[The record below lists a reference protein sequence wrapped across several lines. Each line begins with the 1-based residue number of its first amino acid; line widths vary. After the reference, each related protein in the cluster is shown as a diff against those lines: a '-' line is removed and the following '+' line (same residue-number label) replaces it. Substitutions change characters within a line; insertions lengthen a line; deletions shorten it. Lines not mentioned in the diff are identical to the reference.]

1 MRTESVFGPRS
12 DVDARSHSCVTEGDN
27 GVVDGSG
34 FRQFLIDQ
42 RKAIGWTQEELAER
56 SNLSVRTIRNLEGG
70 YISNPRR
77 ASVELLLDAF
87 SSALSSYSGDTAAG
101 SGAASGSAWR
111 ARAAASTDGSQESI
125 VGRTEDL
132 RHLTGAVRNHRL
144 VVLTG
149 PGGVG
154 KTRLATAV
162 GAQLRT
168 LLRDGFAVAE
178 LGRLAP
184 QRPQEEADEF
194 AVREVLDLALRGAAD
209 PADPR
214 LLLLVDTA
222 EHVVAALAQVVQQ
235 LLDDHPHLRLIVT
248 SRRPLPL
255 PAAHVWEVGPLDL
268 GAPEDGRPSAAVE
281 LFLRRAQAS
290 CPTLDLGGRTA
301 AVAEL
306 CRKLDGV
313 PLAIEL
319 AAHRIRSVSLDT
331 LLREG
336 PISQVLGRAAH
347 AGLPH
352 QATLSDSV
360 RWSYEL
366 LAPYQRQLL
375 HELAGFAGP
384 FTIED
389 LEQLPHRAA
398 APAAN
403 LVGQLSEL
411 VDESLVQVRRGPQ
424 YKYRLLS
431 FVGEYVRS
439 LQSIR
444 TRRPVPV
451 SRVPNLTGQ
460 YT

>member
-1 MRTESVFGPRS
+1 MN
-12 DVDARSHSCVTEGDN
+12 ARSRQLRQFEGIS
-27 GVVDGSG
+27 GVVDGGG

-87 SSALSSYSGDTAAG
+87 SSAFSSFSAD
-101 SGAASGSAWR
+101 GAAVAPGWR
-111 ARAAASTDGSQESI
+111 ARSAVPGEREDEAI
-125 VGRTEDL
+125 VGRAEDV
-132 RHLTGAVRNHRL
+132 RHLVGAVRKHRL

-154 KTRLATAV
+154 KSRLATAV

-168 LLRDGFAVAE
+168 LLRDGFAIAE

-184 QRPQEEADEF
+184 QPPQQPGDDAV
-194 AVREVLDLALRGAAD
+194 VREVLARSLRAAAD
-209 PADPR
+209 PADPH
-214 LLLLVDTA
+214 LLLLIDTA
-222 EHVVAALAQVVQQ
+222 EHVVAALTQVTQQ
-235 LLDDHPHLRLIVT
+235 LLDSYPHLHLIVT
-248 SRRPLPL
+248 SRRPLPIA
-255 PAAHVWEVGPLDL
+255 AAHVWEVRPLDL
-268 GAPEDGRPSAAVE
+268 TPAEDGRPSEAVE

-290 CPTLDLGGRTA
+290 CPTLDLAGRMGP
-301 AVAEL
+301 VAEL

-319 AAHRIRSVSLDT
+319 AAHRVRSVSLDT

-336 PISQVLGRAAH
+336 PISQVLGRAAA

-352 QATLSDSV
+352 QSTLAESV
-360 RWSYEL
+360 RWSYDL
-366 LAPYQRQLL
+366 LVPHQRQLL

-389 LEQLPHRAA
+389 LEQLRHRAA
-398 APAAN
+398 APSSN

-439 LQSIR
+439 LQYMR
-444 TRRPVPV
+444 PRRPAHA
-451 SRVPNLTGQ
+451 
-460 YT
+460 

>member
-1 MRTESVFGPRS
+1 MN
-12 DVDARSHSCVTEGDN
+12 ARSQKYRCKARGID
-27 GVVDGSG
+27 GVVDGGG

-87 SSALSSYSGDTAAG
+87 SSALSAYPAG
-101 SGAASGSAWR
+101 GADGAGATGTGWR
-111 ARAAASTDGSQESI
+111 VRAAAAATAERSDEGL
-125 VGRTEDL
+125 VGRAEDL
-132 RHLTGAVRNHRL
+132 RHLMSAVRKHRL

-149 PGGVG
+149 PAGVG
-154 KTRLATAV
+154 KTRLAMEI
-162 GAQLRT
+162 GGQLRT
-168 LLRDGFAVAE
+168 LLRDGVAVAE

-184 QRPQEEADEF
+184 QRPQELADETP
-194 AVREVLDLALRGAAD
+194 VREALEQALRSAAD
-209 PADPR
+209 PVNPQ

-222 EHVVAALAQVVQQ
+222 EHVVRALTRVVQQ
-235 LLDDHPHLRLIVT
+235 LCDRHPHLRLIVT
-248 SRRPLPL
+248 SRRPLPTA
-255 PAAHVWEVGPLDL
+255 AAHTWEVGPLDL
-268 GAPEDGRPSAAVE
+268 GAEQGGRPSEAVE
-281 LFLRRAQAS
+281 LFLRRAQAI
-290 CPTLDLGGRTA
+290 CPTLDLGGRMA

-319 AAHRIRSVSLDT
+319 AAHRVRSVSLDT

-336 PISQVLGRAAH
+336 PISQVLGRAAS

-352 QATLSDSV
+352 QSTLAESV
-360 RWSYEL
+360 RWSYDL
-366 LAPYQRQLL
+366 LSPNQRQLL
-375 HELAGFAGP
+375 HDLAGFAGP

-389 LEQLPHRAA
+389 LEQLRHRAA
-398 APAAN
+398 APSTN

-439 LQSIR
+439 LQYAKPR
-444 TRRPVPV
+444 AAVHA
-451 SRVPNLTGQ
+451 
-460 YT
+460 

>member
-1 MRTESVFGPRS
+1 MDGGGFG
-12 DVDARSHSCVTEGDN
+12 
-27 GVVDGSG
+27 
-34 FRQFLIDQ
+34 QFLIDQ

-87 SSALSSYSGDTAAG
+87 SSALSSYSGQPAAVP
-101 SGAASGSAWR
+101 AAAQAPAWRTRAGGSAEG
-111 ARAAASTDGSQESI
+111 ANEAI
-125 VGRTEDL
+125 VGRAEDL
-132 RHLTGAVRNHRL
+132 RHLAAAVRNHRL

-154 KTRLATAV
+154 KTRLAAAA

-168 LLRDGFAVAE
+168 SLRDGFAIAE

-184 QRPQEEADEF
+184 QRPQHATDEN
-194 AVREVLDLALRGAAD
+194 AVREVLNAALRAAAD

-222 EHVVAALAQVVQQ
+222 EHVVTALTQVAQQ
-235 LLDDHPHLRLIVT
+235 LLDDCPHLRLIVT

-255 PAAHVWEVGPLDL
+255 AAAHVWEVGPLDL
-268 GAPEDGRPSAAVE
+268 GANEEGRASPAVE

-290 CPTLDLGGRTA
+290 CPTLDLGGRMA

-306 CRKLDGV
+306 CRRLDGM

-319 AAHRIRSVSLDT
+319 AAHRVRSVSLDT
-331 LLREG
+331 LLRDG
-336 PISQVLGRAAH
+336 PGSQVLGRAAH

-352 QATLSDSV
+352 QATLAESV

-366 LAPYQRQLL
+366 LAPNHRALL

-389 LEQLPHRAA
+389 LEQLRHRAA
-398 APAAN
+398 TPSSD

-439 LQSIR
+439 LQVVR
-444 TRRPVPV
+444 PRRPAHV
-451 SRVPNLTGQ
+451 
-460 YT
+460 